1 MGNYKTRDCCKDEH
15 QLQGVF
21 GTESKNNRCEMYSS
35 FRVRGQ
41 NSKLSYRHSELGEV
55 KVNNNNQKLGM
66 FSPAHSSL
74 YILCPQERE
83 REKPIPLFFP
93 FPFSLQQ
100 YQME

>member
-41 NSKLSYRHSELGEV
+41 NSKLSYRHSELGADKV
-55 KVNNNNQKLGM
+55 KTKNYECSGLAHCSVYLLLGLEIGQLE
-66 FSPAHSSL
+66 FHHL
-74 YILCPQERE
+74 H
-83 REKPIPLFFP
+83 
-93 FPFSLQQ
+93 
-100 YQME
+100 